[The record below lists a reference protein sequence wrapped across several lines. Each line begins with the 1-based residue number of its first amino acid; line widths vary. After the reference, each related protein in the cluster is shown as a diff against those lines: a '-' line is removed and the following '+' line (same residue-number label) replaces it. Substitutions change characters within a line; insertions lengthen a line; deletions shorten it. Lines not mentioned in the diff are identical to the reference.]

1 MNNDEER
8 KGGQAGSVYGCQ
20 LNAPGAS
27 NPDLQIMGAMSVMFP
42 VCKATGPHFSIS
54 EEFLH
59 STILRHKKPLGSWN
73 LVNLLLSMNE
83 A

>member
-54 EEFLH
+54 EEFL
-59 STILRHKKPLGSWN
+59 PLGSWN